1 LPISAVDTI
10 TLAFQHTKRQLV
22 QPFRFWQWTRL
33 AAVGLL
39 AGEMGSGGCNVPSNF
54 NLPQQTGNSRH
65 LLDTGFGGIDPALYA
80 GLIAVLIL
88 AGLVF
93 AVIMMYISSVM
104 RFVLFD
110 SVLTKECHIR
120 QGWSRR
126 QYPGWRYF
134 LWQLGYTAATLAGL
148 VILLGIPA
156 GFAFAMGWLTAPREH
171 VLALVLGGIVVFFL
185 IVIFFVTAAVVHVL
199 TKDFVVPQMALEGI
213 GAMEGWRRLW
223 PMMQGEKG
231 GYAVYVLMKIVL
243 AIGAGIVIGVVSL
256 IMGLIV
262 AIDRGTGDCRGA
274 HGKECWAHVECCHDY
289 RGRGGGMCAAGGFS
303 VFAGIDRGAG
313 DRVLSGVLDLFL
325 CGAVSGVEPGGVS
338 AASRGSD
345 LRGEWRAARTSAVAH
360 DSIARRGWPRCRS
373 ADSRRRL
380 SPHVL
385 LCASGSGYFFP

>member
-262 AIDRGTGDCRGA
+262 AIPTVGLAIVAVLTGKSAGLTWNVATITVAVVVGCVLLAAFLYLLALIAVPVTVFFPAYSIYFFAAR
-274 HGKECWAHVECCHDY
+274 Y
-289 RGRGGGMCAAGGFS
+289 RA
-303 VFAGIDRGAG
+303 
-313 DRVLSGVLDLFL
+313 LSLVVYPPP
-325 CGAVSGVEPGGVS
+325 AVAPTF
-338 AASRGSD
+338 AASGGPQEPPP
-345 LRGEWRAARTSAVAH
+345 LPMT
-360 DSIARRGWPRCRS
+360 P
-373 ADSRRRL
+373 
-380 SPHVL
+380 
-385 LCASGSGYFFP
+385 